1 MMRPMNRW
9 ITPALIALTPFAAC
23 AQGVDQESTTEAQL
37 TTAELEAGAGEVTT
51 DTERPIRYY
60 LEFDA
65 ILGTEANL
73 NDGDGSIS
81 VSRLGAEG
89 GIVLPV
95 FENATLTFSLGEEVS
110 FYDFDNSGLVPGGG
124 GDPIDTVYETQIN
137 GYFSIQPN
145 LRWTL
150 FAGGQVTSTL
160 ESGADFSDSIAWGVF
175 GGATY
180 NFSRTFSL
188 GGGALVRQNL
198 EDGVIV
204 IPTVLLRWQIAPR
217 WTLSN
222 EGLPGLQLTYKAND
236 ELSLFAKGQYEYR
249 EFRLAEDGLIPSGII
264 QDQRVPVTVGV
275 IWSPNPRIEFVGGVG
290 LTVWNRYETEDSGGN
305 NLAGT
310 DVDPSLLAT
319 FSISFRF

>member
-1 MMRPMNRW
+1 MTRW
-9 ITPALIALTPFAAC
+9 TPLALLALTPALAL
-23 AQGVDQESTTEAQL
+23 AQPADQDGEGESQLALGEVEAGSGEAQ
-37 TTAELEAGAGEVTT
+37 
-51 DTERPIRYY
+51 TESGRPIRYY
-60 LEFDA
+60 LEFGA
-65 ILGTEANL
+65 ILGTESDL

-81 VSRLGAEG
+81 VSRVSGEG
-89 GIVLPV
+89 GIVLPILA
-95 FENATLTFSLGEEVS
+95 NATLTFSLGEEVS
-110 FYDFDNSGLVPGGG
+110 FYDFDSSGLVPGG

-137 GYFSIQPN
+137 GFFTMRPN
-145 LRWTL
+145 LRWTV

-160 ESGADFSDSIAWGVF
+160 ESGADFSDSVAWGVF

-180 NFSRTFSL
+180 NFSETFSL

-198 EDGVIV
+198 EDGVFV
-204 IPTVLLRWQIAPR
+204 IPTILLRWQIAPR

-275 IWSPNPRIEFVGGVG
+275 IWSPNPRIEIVGGAG

-310 DVDPSLLAT
+310 DADPSLIAT
-319 FSISFRF
+319 LKVTFRF